1 MAKALY
7 LVQPKITEIMEYK
20 VDKPKNNEVLVKMLS
35 ASVCE
40 TDWKIFEGE
49 VKVRYPRVMGHE
61 GIGLVIE
68 KGEEVR
74 DLNEGDKVIIDPNV
88 YDNTCPLCREG
99 KFNLCIRGGLLGRE
113 YDGLLREYLVVPE
126 YRAYKIPDSI
136 SIEVAPLIQPLSTV
150 VHAHKI
156 ISIKP
161 NYNVLILGLGVTGLM
176 HVQLSKLQGANVIGV
191 SRSDNKLKIAREL
204 GADLVIKPVELNEV
218 KIKELTNNELF
229 DVIIDT
235 TADPD
240 LIRNSIN
247 ALRPGGTLLL
257 FGISTNNLNL
267 PMYDL
272 YYKEAKIAT
281 SRSSLPGDFLDAIR
295 LVSNNKVKLERLIS
309 KRISFWEIGDFQ
321 ELRKGVEFKPIIFF

>member
-7 LVQPKITEIMEYK
+7 LVQPKITKIMEYK

-61 GIGLVIE
+61 GVGLVIE

-113 YDGLLREYLVVPE
+113 YDGLLREYIVVPE

-150 VHAHKI
+150 VHAHKL

-161 NYNVLILGLGVTGLM
+161 NYNVLILGLGVMGLM

-204 GADLVIKPVELNEV
+204 GADLVIKPEEFNEV

-247 ALRPGGTLLL
+247 VLRPGGTLLL

-272 YYKEAKIAT
+272 YYKEVKIVT

-295 LVSNNKVKLERLIS
+295 LVSNNKVKLERLVS

-321 ELRKGVEFKPIIFF
+321 ELRKGVEFRPIIFF

>member
-61 GIGLVIE
+61 GIGVVIE

-113 YDGLLREYLVVPE
+113 YDGLLREYIVVPE
-126 YRAYKIPDSI
+126 YRAYKISDSI

-150 VHAHKI
+150 VHAHKL

-161 NYNVLILGLGVTGLM
+161 NYNVLILGLGVMGLM

-204 GADLVIKPVELNEV
+204 GADLVIKPEEFNEV
-218 KIKELTNNELF
+218 KIKELINNELF

-272 YYKEAKIAT
+272 YYKEVKIVT

-295 LVSNNKVKLERLIS
+295 LVSNNKVKLERLVS

-321 ELRKGVEFKPIIFF
+321 ELRKGVEFRPIIFF